1 MLVQLHTQDPCE
13 PSSTVMLMQG
23 EVNSDEEAAEWFKLC
38 AVKWEEKK
46 DLRPD
51 GWIPMVC
58 TESSEHFVMAAAKP
72 EDA

>member
-1 MLVQLHTQDPCE
+1 MLVQLHAQNPANPKQTQ
-13 PSSTVMLMQG
+13 MLMQG
-23 EVNSDEEAAEWFKLC
+23 EVNSDVDAKSWFELC

-58 TESSEHFVMAAAKP
+58 TETYEGFVMAAAP
-72 EDA
+72 SA